1 MDILCV
7 GGGPAGLYFAISAKL
22 RNRGHAI
29 TVIERNPAGVTNG
42 WGVGYWDDVLDSL
55 YRNDPVS
62 AKEIQRASKVW
73 DGVEVHVGGKRP
85 AYLGGYG
92 LSMGRKRLLDI
103 LAERATDLGVDIKFQ
118 REVKDLSEFA
128 DADLIVASHGVN
140 SRERQLFS
148 DHYGTDVLVGRNK
161 YLWLGTYRV
170 FDSFRYVFEKT
181 PFGWIWL
188 HAYYLDA
195 ERSTCIVECPP
206 ETWEGLGLHELG
218 ADQSMRLLEQIFARH
233 LHGNSL
239 INQLRSV
246 DEQLPWNNFR
256 IVKNSIWYR
265 DNVALVGDA
274 AHTTHFSIGSG
285 TKLAI
290 GDAIALAAN
299 LDSHDDLQSG
309 LRAYDEQRRAEVGPI
324 QRNAVSS
331 MQWLENVTDFI
342 GQDSVQFAYALS
354 KRYRR
359 QQPLWRYPL
368 HLATQIPALRIV
380 RRKLV
385 SVRRWRHARLRERLA
400 EVHQRPFH
408 GVSACRYRCDQR
420 SRLRYSKNFGQ
431 LGGEADVAVE
441 LHLPGDEH
449 HRG

>member
-1 MDILCV
+1 MKKKMRIVCV

-22 RNRGHAI
+22 RNRDHDI
-29 TVIERNPAGVTNG
+29 TVLERNPAGVTNG
-42 WGVGYWDDVLDSL
+42 WGVGYWDDVLDLL

-62 AKEIQRASKVW
+62 AREIQKASGVW
-73 DGVEVHVGGKRP
+73 DGVEVHVGGKQV

-103 LAERATDLGVDIKFQ
+103 LAERATDLGVDIQFE
-118 REVKDLSEFA
+118 REVKDLSEFT

-140 SRERQLFS
+140 SRERQLFA
-148 DHYGTDVLVGRNK
+148 DHYKTDVLVGRNK

-170 FDSFRYVFEKT
+170 FDAFRYAFEET

-195 ERSTCIVECPP
+195 ERSTCIVECST
-206 ETWEGLGLHELG
+206 ETWKGLGFHELG
-218 ADQSMRLLEQIFARH
+218 ADQSMSLLEQIFARH
-233 LHGNSL
+233 LRGNSL

-246 DEQLPWNNFR
+246 DQQLPWHNFR
-256 IVKNSIWYR
+256 IIRNNTWYR
-265 DNVALVGDA
+265 DNVALIGDA

-299 LDSHDDLQSG
+299 LDSHDDLGSG
-309 LRAYDEQRRAEVGPI
+309 LRAYDVQRRAEVDPI

-331 MQWLENVTDFI
+331 MQWLENVTDVI
-342 GQDSVQFAYALS
+342 RQDSVQFAYALS
-354 KRYRR
+354 KRHRP
-359 QQPLWRYPL
+359 QQPMWRYPL
-368 HLATQIPALRIV
+368 HLATQIPALRTV
-380 RRKLV
+380 RHKLV

-400 EVHQRPFH
+400 DVHQRPFH
-408 GVSACRYRCDQR
+408 RVQR
-420 SRLRYSKNFGQ
+420 APLK
-431 LGGEADVAVE
+431 A
-441 LHLPGDEH
+441 
-449 HRG
+449 

>member
-1 MDILCV
+1 VKKETNIVCV

-22 RNRGHAI
+22 RNRNNAI

-55 YRNDPVS
+55 YRNDSVS
-62 AKEIQRASKVW
+62 AREIQRSTGVW
-73 DGVEVHVGGKRP
+73 DGVEVHVGGRRA

-103 LAERATDLGVDIKFQ
+103 LAERAVDLGVDIQFQ
-118 REVKDLSEFA
+118 REVKDLSVFP
-128 DADLIVASHGVN
+128 DADLLVASHGVN
-140 SRERQLFS
+140 SRERQLFAN
-148 DHYGTDVLVGRNK
+148 HYQTDVLEGRNK
-161 YLWLGTYRV
+161 YLWLGTYKV
-170 FDSFRYVFEKT
+170 FNAFRYVFEET

-195 ERSTCIVECPP
+195 ERSTCIVECSP
-206 ETWEGLGLHELG
+206 ETWQGLGFHELE
-218 ADQSMRLLEQIFARH
+218 ADQSMRLLEQIFARQ
-233 LHGNSL
+233 LHGHSL

-246 DEQLPWNNFR
+246 DQQLPWHNFKIIRNN
-256 IVKNSIWYR
+256 IWYR
-265 DNVALVGDA
+265 DNVVLIGDA

-299 LDSHDDLQSG
+299 LDSHDDLQSA
-309 LRAYDEQRRAEVGPI
+309 LRAYDEQRRAEVAPI

-331 MQWLENVTDFI
+331 MRWLENVTDFI

-354 KRYRR
+354 KRHRPR
-359 QQPLWRYPL
+359 QPLWRYPL
-368 HLATQIPALRIV
+368 HLATQISALRTV

-385 SVRRWRHARLRERLA
+385 SVRRWRHARQRERLA
-400 EVHQRPFH
+400 DIDQRPFR
-408 GVSACRYRCDQR
+408 SSQR
-420 SRLRYSKNFGQ
+420 TPIQ
-431 LGGEADVAVE
+431 A
-441 LHLPGDEH
+441 
-449 HRG
+449 